1 MSASNAEKEFVLYV
15 TEQMQLL
22 GQVYAKSMFGGH
34 GLFFDGLMF
43 ALIADNILYL
53 KVDKVSKDEF
63 VNHKL
68 EAFTYIKKGK
78 EFAMSYFQAPEDAL
92 EDAEVMRLWANKA
105 YDAALRSASR
115 RSLSRGG
122 K

>member
-1 MSASNAEKEFVLYV
+1 MSVSNAEKEFVLYV

-22 GQVYAKSMFGGH
+22 GPVYAKSMFGGH
-34 GLFFDGLMF
+34 GLFLDGLMF

-53 KVDKVSKDEF
+53 KVDNVSKDDF
-63 VNHKL
+63 IDNGL

-92 EDAEVMRLWANKA
+92 EDAEVMRLWASKA

-115 RSLSRGG
+115 R
-122 K
+122 